1 MSYRIAKAF
10 NRSGATRAV
19 VLDIL
24 KAFNTVW
31 HAGLLHNLKPYGL
44 SGHILGLISYFVRKR
59 WLQVISFVLDE
70 KSSQEYVVNAGG
82 LQGSIHSPTL
92 FLLYIN
98 DIPDVVICNFCYLC

>member
-1 MSYRIAKAF
+1 M
-10 NRSGATRAV
+10 
-19 VLDIL
+19 
-24 KAFNTVW
+24 
-31 HAGLLHNLKPYGL
+31 
-44 SGHILGLISYFVRKR
+44 
-59 WLQVISFVLDE
+59 ISFVLDE